1 MVQFKVAEWQSGS
14 GNWYVADTTTFTK
27 WWQIPRFLN
36 ISLDEYIKL
45 LVNDYKVDDICYNK
59 EKDVLLFSWEN
70 TTMSHKFML
79 FINRMARN
87 GNWQVNK

>member
-14 GNWYVADTTTFTK
+14 GSWYVADTATFTK

-36 ISLDEYIKL
+36 IGLDEYVKL

-59 EKDVLLFSWEN
+59 EKDVLLFSWKN
-70 TTMSHKFML
+70 NTMSHKFML

-87 GNWQVNK
+87 GNWQIDK